1 MYVSSTYL
9 LIRCVPTTYV
19 PTYHT
24 YKKRA
29 PENRRPP
36 NAATQLNAT
45 QLNATQLRTQRSSPQ
60 LTTTTARPTVTILLW
75 INDAQFYPR
84 QTNHSFLS
92 SLNQFLSV
100 GHGSSRYN
108 ASWNRKKR
116 TAGGENCR
124 NEVMRATAS
133 TAITSL

>member
-1 MYVSSTYL
+1 MRTYYL
-9 LIRCVPTTYV
+9 CTYV
-19 PTYHT
+19 PYIQ
-24 YKKRA
+24 KEGPPKIGA
-29 PENRRPP
+29 PQMP
-36 NAATQLNAT
+36 QLNAT
-45 QLNATQLRTQRSSPQ
+45 QLNATQLNSTQLRTQRSSPQ
-60 LTTTTARPTVTILLW
+60 FTAVHTTTVRPTVTILLW

-100 GHGSSRYN
+100 GHGSSRYD

-116 TAGGENCR
+116 TAGGENCL